1 MSFSRTRKPS
11 SILRV
16 CVSFR
21 SCFFFF
27 VFFFRSS
34 VSSSLPQY
42 GMMACACT
50 RIRCARSLIRDKIYL
65 EKRKKR
71 RARVFHPLDTYS
83 LFFFFLSIS
92 LYANVSSHFSN
103 SLCLS
108 VCPSVRRYYR
118 PPFIPVF
125 LTARPIQI

>member
-1 MSFSRTRKPS
+1 
-11 SILRV
+11 
-16 CVSFR
+16 
-21 SCFFFF
+21 
-27 VFFFRSS
+27 
-34 VSSSLPQY
+34 
-42 GMMACACT
+42 MMACACT

-83 LFFFFLSIS
+83 LFLFL
-92 LYANVSSHFSN
+92 LANVSSHFSN